1 MEQSD
6 IVEKLKACANGVG
19 SFKTERGDF
28 GLCDEAAAEIT
39 RLRAALAEKMVV
51 KVKPLEWEESLRDRW
66 IGTPVVKLGELAF
79 WIFRHHDGTFKRAT
93 KDGWQYFPTLEA
105 AKAAAQADYDSR
117 ILSAVEAVPASQ
129 IRAEALREGYR
140 NGVEAFLPYVQLME
154 GCRLSNGQFNV
165 QSRPVDY
172 DPCSTG
178 TDGQFNAQCVCRRRI
193 TEALAL
199 IDAPKVTT

>member
-6 IVEKLKACANGVG
+6 IVEKAQDSLKKLASTGIGMSLTAW
-19 SFKTERGDF
+19 
-28 GLCDEAAAEIT
+28 DEVSNNLLECTTEIT

-117 ILSAVEAVPASQ
+117 V
-129 IRAEALREGYR
+129 
-140 NGVEAFLPYVQLME
+140 
-154 GCRLSNGQFNV
+154 
-165 QSRPVDY
+165 
-172 DPCSTG
+172 
-178 TDGQFNAQCVCRRRI
+178 
-193 TEALAL
+193 LACL
-199 IDAPKVTT
+199 TARKENE